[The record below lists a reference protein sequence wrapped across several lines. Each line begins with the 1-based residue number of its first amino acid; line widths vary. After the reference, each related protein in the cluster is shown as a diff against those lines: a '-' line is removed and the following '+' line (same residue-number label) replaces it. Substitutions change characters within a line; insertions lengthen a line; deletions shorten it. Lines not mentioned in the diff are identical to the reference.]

1 MGSAGE
7 ALGSAVIRPKRKK
20 GRSIWWILHS
30 WLGLKLSIFL
40 TFILLTG
47 TLAVFAHE
55 IDWLVTPAM
64 RVTPQDAPQA
74 SWGKLAEAAARA
86 EPGARLETL
95 YAPIDPWFAAEAWM
109 DHGEGSPSRVYIDPW
124 TAQVTGTH
132 GWANVHRFLRQV
144 HRHLM
149 LPTKIGIP
157 LVCSLALL
165 LATSLVTG
173 IVTYKKW
180 WRGFLRRPRGGDARR
195 LTGDLHRLV
204 GLWSLW
210 FVALIA
216 LTGIWY
222 LIETLGGNASV
233 PKLPEVATSPLPTG
247 AALDRMVEVVQRES
261 PTLQIREIRFTQDN
275 GVIFLGQNQ
284 AWLVRDRANG
294 IAVDPATHRVTMKLD
309 GRDLDVHQ
317 RISEMADPLHFGT
330 LGGLATKIVWFVFGA
345 MLTALAVTGTIIYT
359 LRLAKESRAAQPKLK
374 VAWTEMGAWAYFCT
388 ALVLLALALTPGA
401 IAGAS

>member
-1 MGSAGE
+1 MAHASDASGP
-7 ALGSAVIRPKRKK
+7 PKRKK
-20 GRSIWWILHS
+20 GRSVWWIVHS

-40 TFILLTG
+40 SFILLTG

-64 RVTPQDAPQA
+64 RVTPRDAPQA
-74 SWGKLAEAAARA
+74 SWGKLAQAAARSD
-86 EPGARLETL
+86 PTARLQAL

-109 DHGEGSPSRVYIDPW
+109 DHGQGAPSRVYIDPW
-124 TAQVTGTH
+124 TARVTGTH

-157 LVCSLALL
+157 IVSSLALL

-180 WRGFLRRPRGGDARR
+180 WRGFLRRPRGGDPRR
-195 LTGDLHRLV
+195 LTGDLHRLA

-216 LTGIWY
+216 VTGVWY
-222 LIETLGGNASV
+222 LVETLGGSAAV
-233 PKLPEVATSPLPTG
+233 PELPKVATSAPSTG
-247 AALDRMVEVVQRES
+247 AALDRIVALVQRER
-261 PTLQIREIRFTQDN
+261 PTLKIREIRFTEDN
-275 GVIFLGQNQ
+275 GVILLGQDQ

-294 IAVDPATHRVTMKLD
+294 VAVDPSTGRVTMSLD
-309 GRDLDVHQ
+309 NRDLNVHQ

-330 LGGLATKIVWFVFGA
+330 LGGLTTKIVWFVFGA
-345 MLTALAVTGTIIYT
+345 LLTALAVTGAIIYT
-359 LRLAKESRAAQPKLK
+359 LRLTREGRATRRKLK
-374 VAWTEMGAWAYFCT
+374 VAWAGMGTWAYICT
-388 ALVLLALALTPGA
+388 ALLLLALALTPGA